1 MSLDDD
7 RTPRRGVAP
16 MLLIVAGVL
25 SILGALALVI
35 VLVLPAVT
43 GRPTTATATAIATP
57 ALTAPPSA
65 REQGARFVAE
75 GECVAIEGTAQEP
88 LLNIISCGPGGYQ
101 VLRRFDGTIDADNRC
116 KPVVGYE
123 YNFSYDSALDSLDFV
138 LCLKQ
143 LR

>member
-1 MSLDDD
+1 MNPDDD
-7 RTPRRGVAP
+7 ERPQRGAVP
-16 MLLIVAGVL
+16 TLLIVAGVF
-25 SILGALALVI
+25 SILGALALI
-35 VLVLPAVT
+35 GVLVLPAVT
-43 GRPTTATATAIATP
+43 GRPAATATVATP
-57 ALTAPPSA
+57 PVTSPPTA

-75 GECVAIEGTAQEP
+75 GECVAIEGTEQEP

-101 VLRRFDGTIDADNRC
+101 VLRRFDGTVDADNRC
-116 KPVVGYE
+116 KPIPGYE

>member
-7 RTPRRGVAP
+7 RTPRRGVVP
-16 MLLIVAGVL
+16 TLLIVAGVL
-25 SILGALALVI
+25 SILGALALVV

-43 GRPTTATATAIATP
+43 GRPTTATTIATP
-57 ALTAPPSA
+57 AVTSPPSA

-75 GECVAIEGTAQEP
+75 GECVAIEGTEQEP

-101 VLRRFDGTIDADNRC
+101 VLRRYDGTVDADNRC
-116 KPVVGYE
+116 KPVPGYE